1 MVELIK
7 FRDRKNLI
15 IIQADEKKSCV
26 FKSIMRLLSFLP
38 FFKVTGSG
46 AGSVDFEKKDV
57 GPIQVEMAAQ

>member
-26 FKSIMRLLSFLP
+26 FKSIMRLLS
-38 FFKVTGSG
+38 TGSG